1 VLVSLAGEMPVSQA
15 LAELQKQSG
24 NPLVDYR
31 ERMNQEQRDPMI
43 KVELKDVP
51 FWQALDTVLDAA
63 SLSIYNYDEEKGALA
78 FVARGEDAQPR
89 LGHASYSGLFRLEP
103 VRIDATRDLKNTM
116 NHSLRLVVEAAWEPR
131 VRPIV
136 LEQPLDEVSATDEQG
151 NALLIDGSE
160 GKLEVPVEANN
171 AGVELEIPL
180 QGAERSVKQIASL
193 KGKLT
198 AVVLGRVE
206 SFEFPDIDK
215 QKAAELERGG
225 ATVIVDSCRKNGDI
239 YEVNMRVAFDKASNA
254 LESHRGWIYN
264 NECFLTDPKG
274 NRIDNS
280 GTEATLL
287 ADNEV
292 GLSYKF
298 DLGEKTTPAGH
309 TFTYRT
315 AAAIIRVPVEF
326 ELKGIDLP

>member
-1 VLVSLAGEMPVSQA
+1 
-15 LAELQKQSG
+15 
-24 NPLVDYR
+24 
-31 ERMNQEQRDPMI
+31 
-43 KVELKDVP
+43 
-51 FWQALDTVLDAA
+51 
-63 SLSIYNYDEEKGALA
+63 
-78 FVARGEDAQPR
+78 
-89 LGHASYSGLFRLEP
+89 
-103 VRIDATRDLKNTM
+103 
-116 NHSLRLVVEAAWEPR
+116 
-131 VRPIV
+131 
-136 LEQPLDEVSATDEQG
+136 
-151 NALLIDGSE
+151 
-160 GKLEVPVEANN
+160 
-171 AGVELEIPL
+171 
-180 QGAERSVKQIASL
+180 VKQIASIQ
-193 KGKLT
+193 GKLT

-206 SFEFPDIDK
+206 SFEFADIDK

-264 NECFLTDPKG
+264 NECYLTDPKG

-280 GTEATLL
+280 GVEATLL

-298 DLGEKTTPAGH
+298 DLEKSTPAGH
-309 TFTYRT
+309 KFVYRT